1 MKDKGCFLTMF
12 ILVFMA
18 MGHTSYGATEVTNA
32 LKGNGLVFIMVF
44 TISLAIIFKMY
55 LDIKKLKELQLE
67 LGDQNNILKY
77 IASHDPI
84 THLYNRGTMVEHMQ
98 KHLLMQ
104 ENKISYLYDIAVTN
118 LRLINDTY
126 SHDIGN
132 EVLKVVAKRIREAF
146 DDQSEI
152 LGMDQMTFLAIE
164 SNTSCKENAIF
175 RAYSLIERLSE
186 PVEVDYMEID
196 VLISVGIAMAP
207 DHSLDA
213 KQLIKKANMALVE
226 SLNRGYKSVY
236 YYEDTLYIDVIKR
249 ITLEK
254 QLRRAIKLN
263 EMVLYYQPKINVKTM
278 KVDGCEALIRWH
290 HPDGHI
296 IFPNDFIP
304 LAEDIGFIDD
314 IGKWVVKESIS
325 QVKRWQ
331 ELGHNIRISLN
342 VSGKEFDDKFIE
354 HIHQNI
360 KNQGVDPSLLE
371 VEITET
377 AALKDLNH
385 SRHLVQTLHEFGISV
400 SLDDFG
406 TGYSSMTYIKQLKAS
421 KLKIDKSFID
431 DLDNMEQRIVIESM
445 IMLGKKLDYY
455 INIEGV
461 ETKKQLFILK
471 ELGVDEVQGWLFS
484 KAILPEAFIEYV
496 KVFDENGLVE

>member
-1 MKDKGCFLTMF
+1 MKDKGCFLNML
-12 ILVFMA
+12 ILMFMA
-18 MGHTSYGATEVTNA
+18 MGHTSYGATEATNMPM
-32 LKGNGLVFIMVF
+32 GNALVFIMMLIILLV
-44 TISLAIIFKMY
+44 TIFKMH
-55 LDIKKLKELQLE
+55 LKIKKLKAIKLE
-67 LGDQNNILKY
+67 LDDQNNILQY
-77 IASHDPI
+77 MASHDPI
-84 THLYNRGTMVEHMQ
+84 THLYNRGTMVEHIQ

-104 ENKISYLYDIAVTN
+104 EHKISYLYDIAISN

-132 EVLKVVAKRIREAF
+132 EVLKVVAKRLREAF
-146 DDQSEI
+146 DGQSET

-164 SNTSCKENAIF
+164 SHTRSKEDAIT
-175 RAYSLIERLSE
+175 RAYRLIECLSE
-186 PVEVDYMEID
+186 PIEVDYMEID
-196 VLISVGIAMAP
+196 VLISVGISMAP

-226 SLNRGYKSVY
+226 SLNHGYKSVY
-236 YYEDTLYIDVIKR
+236 FYEDTLYIDVIKR

-254 QLRRAIKLN
+254 QLRRAIQLN
-263 EMVLYYQPKINVKTM
+263 EMVLYYQPKINLKTM

-290 HPDGHI
+290 HPDGHVI
-296 IFPNDFIP
+296 YPNDFIP
-304 LAEDIGFIDD
+304 LAENIGFIED
-314 IGKWVVKESIS
+314 IGKWVVTESIC

-331 ELGHNIRISLN
+331 SLGHNIRISIN
-342 VSGKEFDDKFIE
+342 VSGKEFDDEFIE
-354 HIHQNI
+354 HIQQNI
-360 KNQGVDPSLLE
+360 NIHDIDPSLLE

-385 SRHLVQTLHEFGISV
+385 SRHLVQTLHDFGIRV

-445 IMLGKKLDYY
+445 ILLGKKLDYY

-461 ETKKQLFILK
+461 ESKKQLMILK
-471 ELGVDEVQGWLFS
+471 KLGVDEVQGWLFS

-496 KVFDENGLVE
+496 KVFDENGL

>member
-1 MKDKGCFLTMF
+1 MKNGGYYIYTCFIVFMMMMGHVSYGREDIVDRPSGYGLAAVF
-12 ILVFMA
+12 ILV
-18 MGHTSYGATEVTNA
+18 A
-32 LKGNGLVFIMVF
+32 LLTV
-44 TISLAIIFKMY
+44 IFKMY
-55 LDIKKLKELQLE
+55 LDINKLKTMKLE
-67 LGDQNNILKY
+67 MEDQINILQY
-77 IASHDPI
+77 MASHDPI
-84 THLYNRGTMVEHMQ
+84 THLYNRSTMVEQIQ

-104 ENKISYLYDIAVTN
+104 ENMVSYLYDIAITN
-118 LRLINDTY
+118 HKLINDTY

-132 EVLKVVAKRIREAF
+132 EVLKVVTKRLREAF
-146 DDQSEI
+146 DGHLEI

-164 SNTSCKENAIF
+164 SNSRCKEEALLRVKNI
-175 RAYSLIERLSE
+175 IENLSK
-186 PVEVDYMEID
+186 PVVVDYMEIEIL
-196 VLISVGIAMAP
+196 VNIGIAMAP
-207 DHSLDA
+207 NHSMDA
-213 KQLIKKANMALVE
+213 KQLIKKVNMALVE
-226 SLNRGYKSVY
+226 SLNRGHKTAY

-249 ITLEK
+249 IALEK

-263 EMVLYYQPKINVKTM
+263 EMVLYYQPKINLKTM

-304 LAEDIGFIDD
+304 LAEDIGFIDE
-314 IGKWVVKESIS
+314 IGKWVVTESIC
-325 QVKRWQ
+325 QVKKWQ
-331 ELGHNIRISLN
+331 DLGHNIRVSLN
-342 VSGKEFDDKFIE
+342 VSGKEFDDEFIE

-360 KNQGVDPSLLE
+360 KAHEVDPSLLE

-377 AALKDLNH
+377 AALKDIKH
-385 SRHLVQTLHEFGISV
+385 SRHLVQTLHDFGIRV

-445 IMLGKKLDYY
+445 ILLGKNLDYL

-461 ETKKQLFILK
+461 ESKKQLYILK
-471 ELGVDEVQGWLFS
+471 DLGVDEVQGWLFS

-496 KVFDENGLVE
+496 QVFDKNGL

>member
-1 MKDKGCFLTMF
+1 MKEKGCSLTML
-12 ILVFMA
+12 ILVLMT
-18 MGHTSYGATEVTNA
+18 MGHTSYGATEVTNGP
-32 LKGNGLVFIMVF
+32 KVNVLVSIMVL
-44 TISLAIIFKMY
+44 TVLLIIIFKMH
-55 LDIKKLKELQLE
+55 LDIKKLKATKLE

-77 IASHDPI
+77 MATHDAI
-84 THLYNRGTMVEHMQ
+84 THLYNRGTMVEHTQ
-98 KHLLMQ
+98 RHLLIQ
-104 ENKISYLYDIAVTN
+104 ENEVSYLYDIAITN

-132 EVLKVVAKRIREAF
+132 EVLKAVAKRLREAF
-146 DDQSEI
+146 DGYSES
-152 LGMDQMTFLAIE
+152 LGMDQMTFLALE
-164 SNTSCKENAIF
+164 SNTKCKEDAIT
-175 RAYSLIERLSE
+175 RAYSLIERLSV
-186 PVEVDYMEID
+186 PIEVDYMEID
-196 VLISVGIAMAP
+196 VLISVGIAKAP
-207 DHSLDA
+207 DHSMDA

-226 SLNRGYKSVY
+226 SLNRGHNTVY

-249 ITLEK
+249 ITMEK

-263 EMVLYYQPKINVKTM
+263 EMVLYYQPKINLKSM

-290 HPDGHI
+290 HPDGNI
-296 IFPNDFIP
+296 IYPNDFIP

-314 IGKWVVKESIS
+314 IGKWVVKESIC

-331 ELGHNIRISLN
+331 EQGHNIRVSLN
-342 VSGKEFDDKFIE
+342 VSGKEFDDEFIE

-360 KNQGVDPSLLE
+360 QNQGVDPSLLE

-377 AALKDLNH
+377 AALKDLCH
-385 SRHLVQTLHEFGISV
+385 SRHLVQTLHDFGIRV

-445 IMLGKKLDYY
+445 ILLGKKLDYY

-461 ETKKQLFILK
+461 ETRNQLFILK
-471 ELGVDEVQGWLFS
+471 DLGVDEVQGWLFS
-484 KAILPEAFIEYV
+484 KAILPEAFIDYV
-496 KVFDENGLVE
+496 KDFDENGLSL

>member
-1 MKDKGCFLTMF
+1 MKDKEYSLSIFLIT
-12 ILVFMA
+12 FMA
-18 MGHTSYGATEVTNA
+18 MGHISYGATEINA
-32 LKGNGLVFIMVF
+32 EPRGNDLVFIMM
-44 TISLAIIFKMY
+44 LAVMLVVIIKMY
-55 LDIKKLKELQLE
+55 LNLKKLKATNLE

-77 IASHDPI
+77 MASHDPV
-84 THLYNRGTMVEHMQ
+84 THLYNRGTMVEHIQ

-104 ENKISYLYDIAVTN
+104 ENKLSYLYDIAITN
-118 LRLINDTY
+118 LKLINDTY

-132 EVLKVVAKRIREAF
+132 EVLKVVAKRLRETF
-146 DDQSEI
+146 NGPLET

-164 SNTSCKENAIF
+164 SNTSCKEDAIS
-175 RAYSLIERLSE
+175 RACTLIEGLTE
-186 PVEVDYMEID
+186 PIKVDYMEID

-226 SLNRGYKSVY
+226 SLNRGYKTVY

-249 ITLEK
+249 IALEK
-254 QLRRAIKLN
+254 QLRRALKLN
-263 EMVLYYQPKINVKTM
+263 EMVLYYQPKINLKTM

-290 HPDGHI
+290 HPDGYI
-296 IFPNDFIP
+296 IYPNDFIP

-314 IGKWVVKESIS
+314 IGKWVVKESIY
-325 QVKRWQ
+325 QVKKWQ
-331 ELGHNIRISLN
+331 EQGHNIRVSLN
-342 VSGKEFDDKFIE
+342 VSGKEFDDEFIE

-360 KNQGVDPSLLE
+360 KSQGVDPSLLE

-385 SRHLVQTLHEFGISV
+385 SRHLVQTLHEFGIGV

-421 KLKIDKSFID
+421 KLKIDKSFIE
-431 DLDNMEQRIVIESM
+431 DLDNIEQRIVIESM
-445 IMLGKKLDYY
+445 ILLGKKLDYY

-461 ETKKQLFILK
+461 ETKKQLYILK
-471 ELGVDEVQGWLFS
+471 DLGVDEVQGWLFS
-484 KAILPEAFIEYV
+484 KAVLPEAFIDYV
-496 KVFDENGLVE
+496 KVLDENGFNG